1 MRVHFYNVGK
11 RENSTWVPPDSSA
24 VVTRTGALRS
34 PSSIS
39 SPTLSVQYNDAS
51 GNPTNLNYCY
61 VEEFNRYYFVKDWTF
76 EEGLW
81 ICSLE
86 CDVLASFKSK
96 IIEEEF
102 YILRS
107 SATFDG
113 SVIDNFYPAKSGYT
127 KKAQEISIDRKSVV

>member
-11 RENSTWVPPDSSA
+11 RKNSTWVPPDSSA

-61 VEEFNRYYFVKDWTF
+61 VEEFNRYYFVKDWTI
-76 EEGLW
+76 EEVLW
-81 ICSLE
+81 IC
-86 CDVLASFKSK
+86 
-96 IIEEEF
+96 
-102 YILRS
+102 
-107 SATFDG
+107 
-113 SVIDNFYPAKSGYT
+113 
-127 KKAQEISIDRKSVV
+127 